1 MKSFDNF
8 QNFDYFVWK
17 NGKNCAFSILR
28 PKISK
33 LEKVIKILFPTDF
46 SKLGKVI
53 LGQFLWLYD
62 NFCMSYSKFSTKK
75 CYVFYNIGFPIHF
88 EIQLNFKR
96 SYLET
101 GLIFFDS
108 VKSSWSFKGGRVN
121 LDQKIKNL
129 FFLPWPSPTPL
140 MAVILNDWR
149 PYLWE

>member
-1 MKSFDNF
+1 MAKIQKLRF
-8 QNFDYFVWK
+8 
-17 NGKNCAFSILR
+17 FSTLR
-28 PKISK
+28 PKFSK

-75 CYVFYNIGFPIHF
+75 CYVFFNIGFPIHF
-88 EIQLNFKR
+88 EIRPNFKR

-129 FFLPWPSPTPL
+129 YYSLTPL
-140 MAVILNDWR
+140 PPYALKNDQEFVYQLN
-149 PYLWE
+149 

>member
-1 MKSFDNF
+1 MK
-8 QNFDYFVWK
+8 
-17 NGKNCAFSILR
+17 

-53 LGQFLWLYD
+53 LGQFLEFYD
-62 NFCMSYSKFSTKK
+62 NFCMSYSKFLTKK
-75 CYVFYNIGFPIHF
+75 CYVFYNIGFPIYF
-88 EIQLNFKR
+88 ETQTNFKR

-108 VKSSWSFKGGRVN
+108 VKSSWSFKGGRLN

-129 FFLPWPSPTPL
+129 FFCPDPLSP
-140 MAVILNDWR
+140 
-149 PYLWE
+149 